1 MVTVKMILI
10 QKKRLLSAPR
20 RYIECNVKSIYRKL
34 VKKDPQKT
42 VKIPNILENEIDNVE
57 KLGKKVNR

>member
-1 MVTVKMILI
+1 MILI

-20 RYIECNVKSIYRKL
+20 RYIECKVNSIYRKL

-57 KLGKKVNR
+57 KLEKKVNR

>member
-10 QKKRLLSAPR
+10 QKKRLLSAPG

>member
-20 RYIECNVKSIYRKL
+20 RYIECNVKSIYIKL
-34 VKKDPQKT
+34 VKKYPQKT

>member
-20 RYIECNVKSIYRKL
+20 RYIECKVKSIYRKL

-57 KLGKKVNR
+57 KLEKKVNR